1 MTGFEVVLL
10 VATALVL
17 WIPLLRRL
25 LGGLPRWLDFG
36 PAALLALMLLVIVVD
51 GFQAY
56 MVPTYGVV
64 LLIFLF
70 TLRRLIRADLPL
82 QASRLRTVLT
92 LAGAL
97 VGIVLLIV
105 GLWSAP
111 MAANAAG
118 EDLSRESWTT
128 AFDRMNRILAQ
139 RYGFTEWKQIDW
151 EALQAEYAPRIAA
164 AEEANDPQAY
174 YLALREYFFSIPDGH
189 VIHSGEDGGL
199 WRASIQGGY
208 GLALIELDDGTAIA
222 HVLQAGGPAE
232 EAGMAWGAEILE
244 WGGVPTGEAIGA
256 VSPIWVV
263 RPSATQEGR
272 RLFQQALLT
281 RAPVGTEVTVTF
293 QNPGQDAPQTA
304 ALTAVD
310 DGLEPLYQ
318 SLGWSASAALREGMG
333 EEVDTSEIY
342 KPPEWKILPEGY
354 GYIQVYHIRPGA
366 GDPDFVAIVDQAMAE
381 FVAQNVPGVILDVRG
396 NPGGRDAFVP
406 AMMGYFFTEPDFYEY
421 QYVDNWPTQLSPL
434 DFRIGIGVE
443 PKEPHY
449 GGPVAVLIDVHTVS
463 SGEGFPLLAQR
474 LPQGHVVGVYG
485 THGSFG
491 MCCGTIHLPG
501 DSELVYSIGQSQDAD
516 HQVQVEGDSNLQ
528 GGVVPD
534 VRVPLTRETVYAM
547 FVEGEDVV
555 LQHAMEALQGP

>member
-1 MTGFEVVLL
+1 MSGLEVVLL
-10 VATALVL
+10 VATALAL

-97 VGIVLLIV
+97 LGIALLIV

-151 EALQAEYAPRIAA
+151 EALHAEYAPRIAA

-222 HVLQAGGPAE
+222 HVLRAGGPADG
-232 EAGMAWGAEILE
+232 AGMAWGAEILE

-272 RLFQQALLT
+272 RFFQQALLT

-293 QNPGQDAPQTA
+293 QNPGQDAPQVV

-310 DGLEPLYQ
+310 DGLDPLYQ

-342 KPPEWKILPEGY
+342 KPPEWRILPEGY
-354 GYIQVYHIRPGA
+354 GYIQIYHIRPRD
-366 GDPDFVAIVDQAMAE
+366 GDPDFVVIVDEAMAE
-381 FVAQNVPGVILDVRG
+381 FVAQDVPGVIVDVRG
-396 NPGGRDAFVP
+396 NPGGRDALVP

-421 QYVDNWPTQLSPL
+421 QFVDNWPTQLSPL
-434 DFRIGIGVE
+434 DFVIGIGLE
-443 PKEPHY
+443 PKAPHY
-449 GGPVAVLIDVHTVS
+449 DGPVAVLVDVHTVS

-501 DSELVYSIGQSQDAD
+501 DSELLYAMGQSHDAD
-516 HQVQVEGDSNLQ
+516 HQVQVEGDHTLQ

-534 VRVPLTRETVYAM
+534 VRVPLTRDTVHAM

-555 LQHAMEALQGP
+555 LQRAMEVLQGP